1 MCVTDAG
8 IVDAESGDGDVALS
22 LVEPPCSD
30 WIGWEEENE
39 DDSPNDGYCS
49 GDEIHVFPWRKG
61 SGYVAQAVVDQ
72 RGEDGDI
79 AGAAVPDSV
88 TS

>member
-1 MCVTDAG
+1 
-8 IVDAESGDGDVALS
+8 
-22 LVEPPCSD
+22 
-30 WIGWEEENE
+30 
-39 DDSPNDGYCS
+39 
-49 GDEIHVFPWRKG
+49 
-61 SGYVAQAVVDQ
+61 VAQAVVDQ